1 MQVVAIQV
9 WPEDHLACR
18 RNQKKGR
25 RGDERHLFSFPRPQ
39 LTNVLHR
46 LETSWAT
53 VSAVLLALAFA
64 RVAPCP
70 AQEVHTS
77 KGLPLVWVLS
87 TGGTISG
94 KGASSTSLTEYKSG
108 SLLGEELVKAVPEIQ
123 QYANVKVEQIVN
135 VSSADITI
143 DNWITLANRINR
155 IFTDDKNVAGV
166 VITHGTNT
174 LEETAYFLNLTV
186 KHDRPVVLVG
196 AMRPATAISAD
207 GPLNLLNA
215 IRAAASPKA
224 RGKGVLIVM
233 NDEINGARDTT
244 KTNTYRVETFR
255 SPDLGYLGYVDADQ
269 VSFYR
274 ASTKR
279 HTVDSEFD
287 IGRNK
292 TLPNVEI
299 VYSYVQPGVA
309 VIQALVASGVKGI
322 VFAGT
327 GAGLISSSEKLAL
340 KSALSMPAASRPVM
354 VRSSRTGNGRVVP
367 REEYD
372 NMGMIPADTLN
383 PQKARILLM
392 LALTRTRDIKEIN
405 RMFAEY

>member
-1 MQVVAIQV
+1 MQLVAMQAT
-9 WPEDHLACR
+9 PEDLLAGMHI
-18 RNQKKGR
+18 QEEGY
-25 RGDERHLFSFPRPQ
+25 RGPEHLFSFLGAKRTGLPQ
-39 LTNVLHR
+39 R
-46 LETSWAT
+46 LRT
-53 VSAVLLALAFA
+53 VISAVL
-64 RVAPCP
+64 VAATLTGVTPCR
-70 AQEVHTS
+70 AQEGHTS
-77 KGLPLVWVLS
+77 TDLPLVWMLS

-94 KGASSTSLTEYKSG
+94 KGASSTSLAEYKSG
-108 SLLGEELVKAVPEIQ
+108 SLLGEELVRAVPEIQ
-123 QYANVKVEQIVN
+123 SYAKVKVEQIVN
-135 VSSADITI
+135 VSSADITV
-143 DNWITLANRINR
+143 DNWITLANRVNR
-155 IFTDDKNVAGV
+155 IFADDKKVAGI

-186 KHDRPVVLVG
+186 KDGRPVVLVG

-215 IRAAASPKA
+215 IRAAASSQA

-233 NDEINGARDTT
+233 NDEINGARDAT

-269 VSFYR
+269 VTFYR

-279 HTVDSEFD
+279 HTVNSEFD
-287 IGRNK
+287 ISENK
-292 TLPNVEI
+292 VLPNVEI
-299 VYSYVQPGVA
+299 VYSYVQPSAV

-327 GAGLISSSEKLAL
+327 GAGLISNSEKLAL
-340 KSALSMPAASRPVM
+340 KPLLSAPPASRPVL
-354 VRSSRTGNGRVVP
+354 VRSSRTGNGRVVA

-372 NMGMIPADTLN
+372 RMGMIPADTLN

-392 LALTRTRDIKEIN
+392 LALTKTSNIKEIQ